1 MADEKI
7 DLSLQEILAR
17 QGTNGKGIED
27 PTANVKDLVREVV
40 IRIDALREAESR
52 RSDDLRQAERDR
64 IDAIME
70 LRATYAEKLEIAEAK
85 RIDAIRLVDTNA
97 VAIANQR
104 ATEQAAV
111 LASQV
116 AASAETLRI
125 LVQQTAAAAK
135 TQLDQTTQQLSDR
148 ISTLERFQYEGKNLS
163 GIVPASVAEQLAQLQ
178 ESRYRTEGRS
188 GLSAPLL
195 ATIVAAA
202 VGFAVFILQ
211 RLMMGG

>member
-1 MADEKI
+1 MADSNQPPTHGANDKVF
-7 DLSLQEILAR
+7 
-17 QGTNGKGIED
+17 D
-27 PTANVKDLVREVV
+27 PSENVKDLVKEVV
-40 IRIDALREAESR
+40 IRIDSLREAER
-52 RSDDLRQAERDR
+52 RLADSEIRR
-64 IDAIME
+64 IDSEMK
-70 LRATYAEKLEIAEAK
+70 LRATFAEQLAIAEAK

-125 LVQQTAAAAK
+125 LVSQTASAAK

-148 ISTLERFQYEGKNLS
+148 ISTLERFQYEGKSLS
-163 GIVPASVAEQLAQLQ
+163 GTIPPSVVEQLAQLQ
-178 ESRYRTEGRS
+178 ESRYRNEGRS

-195 ATIVAAA
+195 ATIVGIGASI
-202 VGFAVFILQ
+202 AVFLITRML
-211 RLMMGG
+211 MGGL